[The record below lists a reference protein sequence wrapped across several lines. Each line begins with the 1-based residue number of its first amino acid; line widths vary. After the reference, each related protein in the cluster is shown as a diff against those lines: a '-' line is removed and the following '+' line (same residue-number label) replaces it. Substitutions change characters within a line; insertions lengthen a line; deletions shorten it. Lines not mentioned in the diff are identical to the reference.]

1 MSVKT
6 DAETI
11 QDLAGK
17 IVGFE
22 ILKLQFVANGG
33 KIEAIHGDPE
43 SAVTLTPAQR
53 QAILAVEDGWK
64 QTVKNLSAAW

>member
-33 KIEAIHGDPE
+33 KIEAIPGDPE
-43 SAVTLTPAQR
+43 SAVTLTAAQK
-53 QAILAVEDGWK
+53 QTLLAVEDGWK
-64 QTVKNLSAAW
+64 ATIKNLSAAW